1 MTGCWMRKCFK
12 ALAAGQGRYLRLTAV
27 AVAAWI
33 AAGAASAGG
42 YYLRGGIGSDR
53 PGDTAFTDVDCA
65 SSAPAALYGCGR
77 DSAGSPRRSLGDF
90 GMPASLELGLGYD
103 TGSAARLEF
112 LVEYRPGFTFEGQAN
127 FLAPDRQQ
135 SVAAE
140 LSSVSAMLAG
150 FVDLDEAGLAKTGPF
165 VPFIGAG
172 IGAAR
177 TRIGTTTMTFPATM
191 TIVPGSTDID
201 RVWMV
206 TAGFGLALDERM
218 TLDIAWRYTDFGE
231 IHTGSGGG
239 RVVWRDGRREPLLL
253 DLAPTRGRLAGHGIR
268 LSLRRSF

>member
-1 MTGCWMRKCFK
+1 MMVVTVPLAAGRPPKPVINAGVAPLLARGHVGMTGCWMRKCFK

-42 YYLRGGIGSDR
+42 YYLRGGIGFDR

-77 DSAGSPRRSLGDF
+77 DSAGFPRRSLGDF
-90 GMPASLELGLGYD
+90 GTPASLELGLGYD

-140 LSSVSAMLAG
+140 SPPCLLTAYGNAG
-150 FVDLDEAGLAKTGPF
+150 SRALPPDIPETTAVDSRQ
-165 VPFIGAG
+165 
-172 IGAAR
+172 GAAGQGNQDPCPGMCSTSR
-177 TRIGTTTMTFPATM
+177 ALSVRSAHMQMECESQSGPAANQVSIRSRIL
-191 TIVPGSTDID
+191 
-201 RVWMV
+201 R
-206 TAGFGLALDERM
+206 ALR
-218 TLDIAWRYTDFGE
+218 
-231 IHTGSGGG
+231 
-239 RVVWRDGRREPLLL
+239 
-253 DLAPTRGRLAGHGIR
+253 
-268 LSLRRSF
+268 